1 MTRELVERR
10 VLGAVRFVDAATGS
24 RVIDP
29 LSVRAEGARFVRNR
43 SNHYVIFDAP
53 GLEEHTDSFE
63 SPPNTPP
70 LSSVVVTLE
79 VADPGGRYLTRRSI
93 IRLPRDPDP
102 TRTGAP
108 DSLFKAIEVTLFPS
122 PSAGTRPGW
131 AVVRGTVVE
140 VGTGRPLGGALL
152 RVERVSDASLLARGM
167 SDARGEALV
176 AVPGIPVITFGEGDA
191 VTETT
196 VDVAL
201 SAVFDP
207 AAGAVADPDDLEAR
221 RDVLPTHSF
230 NGRLSS
236 GRVLAANFAVALP

>member
-1 MTRELVERR
+1 MTRELFERR
-10 VLGAVRFVDAATGS
+10 VLGAVRFTDAATRS
-24 RVIDP
+24 RILDP
-29 LSVRAEGARFVRNR
+29 LSVRAEGVKFVRNM
-43 SNHYVIFDAP
+43 SGDYVIFDAP
-53 GLEEHTDSFE
+53 GLEAHTQSFE
-63 SPPNTPP
+63 SPPNAPA
-70 LSSVVVTLE
+70 LASVPVTIE
-79 VADPGGRYLTRRSI
+79 VADPAGRYVTRRSV

-102 TRTGAP
+102 THSNAP
-108 DSLFKAIEVTLFPS
+108 DSLFGAIEVTLFPS

-131 AVVRGTVVE
+131 ALVRGTVIE
-140 VGTGRPLGGALL
+140 NGTGRPLGGALL
-152 RVERVSDASLLARGM
+152 RVVRVSDSTLLARGM

-221 RDVLPTHSF
+221 RADLPTRSF

-236 GRVLAANFAVALP
+236 GRLLAATFAVALP